1 MPASGFAN
9 SSKSR
14 SKPATQLLPDFGVTQ
29 NPEAILPMS
38 TSTALLTRLRVWF
51 GLSQTDLGYCFGLQR
66 EVISQVERGLRPLP
80 LPASLPQTAL
90 TLAYHNTPTEPAP
103 EALDRVALQKQLRT
117 CRHRAGQLT
126 YELSLLPER
135 VLWARRRLAALPVLT
150 AALVPA
156 GTEAPKWL
164 AYFAADARAELLRS
178 GSTAQARLRARI
190 AGLEAEAAAIAQE
203 LAA

>member
-1 MPASGFAN
+1 MPT
-9 SSKSR
+9 
-14 SKPATQLLPDFGVTQ
+14 PIVLL
-29 NPEAILPMS
+29 A
-38 TSTALLTRLRVWF
+38 RLRAWF

-80 LPASLPQTAL
+80 LPASLPQAAL
-90 TLAYHNTPTEPAP
+90 TLAYHNTPAEPAP
-103 EALDRVALQKQLRT
+103 EALDRAALHKQQRA

-135 VLWARRRLAALPVLT
+135 AAWARRRLAALPVLT
-150 AALVPA
+150 AALAPA